1 MLANKAVILYEAG
14 PVRLNFWSAIRS
26 GWNAYLAVRQ
36 RRRTLIALSRLPP
49 RLIKDMGYDP
59 DSVYRVLDSPWD
71 ELYAV
76 VRQTRRKW

>member
-1 MLANKAVILYEAG
+1 MLVNKAVLLYEAE
-14 PVRLNFWSAIRS
+14 PVSLNFWNAIRS

-36 RRRTLIALSRLPP
+36 QRRTLLALSRLHP
-49 RLIKDMGYDP
+49 RLIKDIGYEP

-71 ELYAV
+71 ELYTA